1 MFLAIR
7 KIVVHLHVA
16 IFSGVCLVNR
26 SAVGDSWWLLR
37 GSKEGLCIERIG
49 KCAEQPGTHGAPAAE
64 SELYNPRLSKDI
76 PYSIISFYLQKKK
89 RFENTA
95 ICLNSGRENAHLY
108 TRTSRHGGVMFW
120 AHKDTS
126 RVRLELKYP

>member
-16 IFSGVCLVNR
+16 IFSEVCLVNR
-26 SAVGDSWWLLR
+26 SAVGDRWWLLR

-49 KCAEQPGTHGAPAAE
+49 KCAEQPGTHGAAAAE

-89 RFENTA
+89 GLKTLQYVWTVA
-95 ICLNSGRENAHLY
+95 GKMHIY
-108 TRTSRHGGVMFW
+108 TPEKADMV
-120 AHKDTS
+120 
-126 RVRLELKYP
+126 E